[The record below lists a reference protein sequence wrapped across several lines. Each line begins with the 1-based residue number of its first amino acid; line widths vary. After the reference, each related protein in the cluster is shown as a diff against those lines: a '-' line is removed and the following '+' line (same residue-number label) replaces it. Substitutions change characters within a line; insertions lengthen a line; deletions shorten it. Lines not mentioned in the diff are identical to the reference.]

1 MLVLSEGPMTRE
13 TAKNPDGIEEVRQD
27 FEIEKRGVSRASNF
41 FSSSWFEGLSKPE
54 NKKGR
59 NPTFAVLKNQS
70 EKQKEVKQTVTET
83 TNTTGRP
90 A

>member
-1 MLVLSEGPMTRE
+1 MTLK
-13 TAKNPDGIEEVRQD
+13 TAKNPDG
-27 FEIEKRGVSRASNF
+27 F

-54 NKKGR
+54 NQKGR

-70 EKQKEVKQTVTET
+70 EKQKEVKQTMKEIITIK
-83 TNTTGRP
+83 GRP